1 MQIGHKVIEYVIV
14 LAIIVIMILIII
26 GIFNGVSSLEQ
37 NTAEQRSGTYWA
49 LAELSIPEYSLS
61 EGTLHVLL
69 KNNMGETISFNN
81 VIIGESENL
90 SFVLLEAG
98 ETVEYFL
105 KQTCEGR
112 TYSLP
117 VQVDYS
123 SLTTNLNYTFE
134 GEELLRGECQ
144 G

>member
-1 MQIGHKVIEYVIV
+1 MQKGHKVIEYVVV
-14 LAIIVIMILIII
+14 LAIIVIMVLIIA
-26 GIFNGVSSLEQ
+26 GIFNGVSTLKQS
-37 NTAEQRSGTYWA
+37 TAEQRSATYWA
-49 LAELSIPEYSLS
+49 LSELSISEYSFS
-61 EGTLHVLL
+61 EGTLYLLL
-69 KNNMGETISFNN
+69 KNNIGETILLNN
-81 VIIGESENL
+81 VIVGESEDR
-90 SFVLLEAG
+90 SFVLLQAG

-117 VQVDYS
+117 VQIDYS